1 MKVGVMKILF
11 TVLSLIFST
20 QIFAK
25 STVNFEGK
33 LLKYQ
38 AKARACYMGFI
49 QVYNARY
56 YADRNGSHQCVNLS
70 YLRKISAE
78 QLGEATEKIFI
89 KRHGKAANK
98 RYAKQLG
105 RVKGSFAK
113 VSKGSRYQ
121 YCVSPKG
128 GVLSGNKRK
137 SLVIRNK
144 PFADKLFQIW
154 VNGTTGRKPLW
165 NSSDCTS

>member
-1 MKVGVMKILF
+1 MKILF
-11 TVLSLIFST
+11 TVLLLVFSA
-20 QIFAK
+20 QLLAK

-33 LLKYQ
+33 QLKYQ

-49 QVYNARY
+49 KVYNARY
-56 YADRNGSHQCVNLS
+56 YADRSGSHQCIKLS

-78 QLGEATEKIFI
+78 QLGEATEKIFK
-89 KRHGKAANK
+89 KRHGNAAKK
-98 RYAKQLG
+98 RYVKQLG
-105 RVKGSFAK
+105 RVKGSYAK

-144 PFADKLFQIW
+144 PFADKLFQVW
-154 VNGTTGRKPLW
+154 VKGTTGRKPLW
-165 NSSDCTS
+165 NFSDCTS